1 MPTNYPGAIDN
12 PTDPT
17 SSEPMTTPSHSGLH
31 TNSNDAVVAIETFVG
46 TTSAPN
52 FAKLGSPHFT
62 GVPTAPTNATAT
74 DATTQLAT
82 DAFVQNAVAAYA
94 APGLR
99 LIYVDELGADPTG
112 VNDSSAVI
120 RAKQTALGTAAYLLV
135 FGAGSYLMNSAFVT
149 FGPNQGVVG
158 VTRTLTTLNWSGS
171 GPLITATAASFE
183 DYWIGGRFSGFSIS
197 GPYGSGT
204 TSGIEYSNL
213 QGIIIDDVFF
223 YGLPGGAII
232 GVAST
237 GYAEEAEMTRLNITG
252 CGATSGFV
260 FQFQGTSFDYSQIEA
275 VVVVEANID
284 IISLTGGGQMQG
296 LNLSLRGN
304 CHGGIGT
311 NTGAIIAIERGNA
324 SGTAYM
330 TNVHC
335 AVSMEANDS
344 PGVVGHYLLWMGSS
358 NGASQFTGE
367 GVLNLNNA
375 GAQCQGG
382 VGFGAPGVAGFI
394 PVSFSGISNALS
406 GADITNGTGLVVM
419 GGTGWTSANIGVMTP
434 VSSAGKTEYPYWEF
448 GDVGSISLGY
458 GANTI
463 VFNGGDS
470 HVRRIELFLIQPSS
484 GAAGTVTWPSSV
496 EWPGGIAPT
505 LSTANSAVDHFFFTY
520 VPATGF
526 YYADLGSLGAPLA
539 SPAFT
544 GSPTAPT
551 QAAGDNTTKIA
562 TDAFVTTAVANA
574 VAGVNPAI
582 AVLAATTQASDTS
595 GLTYANGAS
604 GIGATFT
611 GSVNT
616 PIVIDGVTLNTL
628 GQRLLVKNDTQSPSG
643 AFNGIYFLTVIST
656 VGTAPVFTR
665 ALDYDTPSDMNNTGA
680 IPVQSGTANTTTS
693 WLLTSQVVTVGTT
706 PLTFAQFSLAP
717 SGIVT
722 LTNTVT
728 LTNKRVTKRVLA
740 LSANS
745 ATPAINTD
753 NYDVVHITA
762 QTATITGFTVTGTPV
777 DGDTLRISITG
788 TAAVPFT
795 LGTAFEASSIALP
808 TTTVTTARFD
818 MGFFWNTETL
828 KWRYEGCA

>member
-12 PTDPT
+12 FVDPT
-17 SSEPMTTPSHSGLH
+17 SGEPMTTPSHSGQH
-31 TNSNDAVVAIETFVG
+31 TNINDAVTAVQTAVG

-260 FQFQGTSFDYSQIEA
+260 FQFQGTSFNYSQIEA

-324 SGTAYM
+324 SGTAYIR
-330 TNVHC
+330 NAHF

-358 NGASQFTGE
+358 NTASQFSAG
-367 GVLNLNNA
+367 GVFNLFFA
-375 GAQCQGG
+375 GANCQGG
-382 VGFGAPGVAGFI
+382 VGKTSPGNLNYL
-394 PVSFSGISNALS
+394 PTSFSGLTNDINGGSMPAGEAL
-406 GADITNGTGLVVM
+406 AVM
-419 GGTGWTSANIGVMTP
+419 GGTDWTTANYLTG
-434 VSSAGKTEYPYWEF
+434 SYLYWEF
-448 GDVGSISLGY
+448 GDVAFFVLSSGSNTLTFE
-458 GANTI
+458 GANGFI
-463 VFNGGDS
+463 
-470 HVRRIELFLIQPSS
+470 RRVELLLIQPAS
-484 GAAGTVTWPSSV
+484 GADGTVVWPSSV
-496 EWPGGIAPT
+496 KWPAATAPT
-505 LSTANSAVDHFFFTY
+505 LSTVNGYVDKLHFTY
-520 VPATGF
+520 IPGTGF
-526 YYADLGSLGAPLA
+526 WYGELVGVHYA
-539 SPAFT
+539 
-544 GSPTAPT
+544 
-551 QAAGDNTTKIA
+551 
-562 TDAFVTTAVANA
+562 
-574 VAGVNPAI
+574 
-582 AVLAATTQASDTS
+582 
-595 GLTYANGAS
+595 
-604 GIGATFT
+604 
-611 GSVNT
+611 
-616 PIVIDGVTLNTL
+616 
-628 GQRLLVKNDTQSPSG
+628 
-643 AFNGIYFLTVIST
+643 
-656 VGTAPVFTR
+656 
-665 ALDYDTPSDMNNTGA
+665 
-680 IPVQSGTANTTTS
+680 
-693 WLLTSQVVTVGTT
+693 
-706 PLTFAQFSLAP
+706 
-717 SGIVT
+717 
-722 LTNTVT
+722 
-728 LTNKRVTKRVLA
+728 
-740 LSANS
+740 
-745 ATPAINTD
+745 
-753 NYDVVHITA
+753 
-762 QTATITGFTVTGTPV
+762 
-777 DGDTLRISITG
+777 
-788 TAAVPFT
+788 
-795 LGTAFEASSIALP
+795 
-808 TTTVTTARFD
+808 
-818 MGFFWNTETL
+818 
-828 KWRYEGCA
+828 